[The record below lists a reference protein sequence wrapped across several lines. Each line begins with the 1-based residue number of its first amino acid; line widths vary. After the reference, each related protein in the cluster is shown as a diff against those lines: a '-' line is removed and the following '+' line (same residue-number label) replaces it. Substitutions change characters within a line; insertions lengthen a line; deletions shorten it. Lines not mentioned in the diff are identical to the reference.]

1 MNGQSLGRNLLKSL
15 LSGEWL
21 AGQTRAYKSKLR
33 LLGLLFLFDTL
44 LIVAVFLSFQSAELV
59 EEVIEL
65 ERTRQVYSTVV
76 IEKII
81 TYTTVITKVVPY
93 GSIQ

>member
-1 MNGQSLGRNLLKSL
+1 MNEQPLGRDLLKSL
-15 LSGEWL
+15 LGGEWL
-21 AGQTRAYKSKLR
+21 QSQTRARKSRLR
-33 LLGLLFLFDTL
+33 LLGLLFLFDAL
-44 LIVAVFLSFQSAELV
+44 LIVAVVLSFQSAELV

-65 ERTRQVYSTVV
+65 EQTRQVYATVV

-81 TYTTVITKVVPY
+81 TTTTVITKVVPY